1 MTRRSFTAV
10 AILLACTVMV
20 SVSTAAAQSAEDS
33 PATKPQDV
41 SGTWQVSWQ
50 GRLGT
55 EQGTLQLQQD
65 GKNITGTF
73 QDVHGLSS
81 LSGTI
86 EGKQISY
93 EVQFQGARPF
103 TTRFTGTL
111 DKTGEDAKI
120 VGSSQAIGVGATGA
134 YMGHAGE
141 VVQPEHPWSAKRAP
155 TQPAPSGPASK

>member
-1 MTRRSFTAV
+1 MSPRFFPAI
-10 AILLACTVMV
+10 AILFACIVMI
-20 SVSTAAAQSAEDS
+20 SAPSTAQDSSTSTAAKA
-33 PATKPQDV
+33 QDV
-41 SGTWQVSWQ
+41 SGYWQVSWQ
-50 GRLGT
+50 GRLGS
-55 EQGTLQLQQD
+55 EKGTLQLQQD
-65 GKNITGTF
+65 GKKITGTF

-103 TTRFTGTL
+103 TTRFSGTL

-120 VGSSQAIGVGATGA
+120 VGTSQAIGVGATGA

-141 VVQPEHPWSAKRAP
+141 VVQPEHPWSAKRVP
-155 TQPAPSGPASK
+155 TPPNPVNN

>member
-1 MTRRSFTAV
+1 VTPRFLA
-10 AILLACTVMV
+10 AIVILFACTLTL
-20 SVSTAAAQSAEDS
+20 SVLSAAQDS
-33 PATKPQDV
+33 PTSSTSKPQDV
-41 SGTWQVSWQ
+41 SGAWQVSWQ

-65 GKNITGTF
+65 GKKITGTF
-73 QDVHGLSS
+73 QDVHGVSS

-120 VGSSQAIGVGATGA
+120 VGTSQAIGVGATGA

-155 TQPAPSGPASK
+155 SQPVPSAPASN

>member
-1 MTRRSFTAV
+1 VTHRPLIAV
-10 AILLACTVMV
+10 AIFLACTVMA
-20 SVSTAAAQSAEDS
+20 SVSTAAAQSPEDS
-33 PATKPQDV
+33 PAAKPQDI
-41 SGTWQVSWQ
+41 SGAWQVSWQ

-55 EQGTLQLQQD
+55 EQGMLLLQQD
-65 GKNITGTF
+65 GKKITGTF

-93 EVQFQGARPF
+93 EVQFQGTRPF

-111 DKTGEDAKI
+111 DKTGGEVKI

-141 VVQPEHPWSAKRAP
+141 VVQPEHPWSARRAP
-155 TQPAPSGPASK
+155 AQPAPSSK